1 MTKVSD
7 TLPNEKRKRV
17 KSPLR
22 AKAVS
27 TLGESKA
34 ANSDSEGIELFPHG
48 ISVSSNL
55 GRPVL
60 ILKDKNALE
69 VLPVWLNPLDAGVAL
84 THLSQAGAGNTPHSV
99 TRQILEMVEFKL
111 ESCRFVEL
119 VGHHQ
124 FVLLTFSSQ
133 NGPRTIR
140 VRADEAMSF
149 CLQGCARFFCSKD
162 LMARCRNLDSDLTQF
177 EQNLAQG
184 QVPGLLTEMEKGS
197 KKHPYVM

>member
-1 MTKVSD
+1 MTKVITSVP
-7 TLPNEKRKRV
+7 TERRRRTKA
-17 KSPLR
+17 PLR
-22 AKAVS
+22 AKTVPV
-27 TLGESKA
+27 TGESTGIDLLK
-34 ANSDSEGIELFPHG
+34 EIELFPHG

-60 ILKDKNALE
+60 ILKDKNAVD

-99 TRQILEMVEFKL
+99 TRQVLEMVEFKL
-111 ESCRFVEL
+111 ESCCFVEL

-124 FVLLTFSSQ
+124 FVVLTFTSQ

-149 CLQGCARFFCSKD
+149 CLQGQSRFFSSKE
-162 LMARCRNLDSDLTQF
+162 LMARCRNLDADLTQF

-184 QVPGLLTEMEKGS
+184 QVPGLLSEMEKGS